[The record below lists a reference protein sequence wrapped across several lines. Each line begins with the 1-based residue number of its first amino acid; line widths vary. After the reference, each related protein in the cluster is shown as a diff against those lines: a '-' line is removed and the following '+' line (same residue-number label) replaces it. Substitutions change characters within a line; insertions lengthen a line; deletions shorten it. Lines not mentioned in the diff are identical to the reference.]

1 MKTKFAVVLSSI
13 LSLTVS
19 LKSDG
24 AFTARNPPSACQA
37 PDGECPCATGDGAQN
52 KCIKVT
58 VDMGVTTPWSGMAP
72 CALKVFADDQ
82 SPMVFTPVSLY
93 AVCGYTFKRIGNAV
107 LSDGVT
113 PAEVVLA
120 HPNGE
125 SVRFVFTDG
134 ESLSRP
140 DPGFHIPMD
149 ERLMMVDAQG
159 WACTRDP
166 VYYDLYETDGTV
178 RRFLATDQT
187 NARGRLVSVTDSRG
201 VVTTAG
207 DMGIDVVYGP
217 DGVRQF
223 LTPSRL
229 ADVRVF
235 RGGYTVTVYPVE
247 EPPAKDPATGL
258 YPLPDSAP
266 VERVSIE
273 SEANGRKAIVTLRSG
288 EGDPKRYVYEYVC
301 NDWSMTRPSGV
312 EERQDRT
319 IEDSRRARTVKEIY
333 SPSKE
338 LLSRD
343 EYNYVWQDWG
353 FAATNHI
360 EGFGGTTR
368 TTSWEYY
375 TSGNGKGQVKSE
387 LHQSGLR
394 IEHAYDAANRVIST
408 KRSGPDMMTEVTTY
422 SYISVDPA
430 DIVPPVD
437 TRPRTIVRK
446 LDGIECERAYYVYSP
461 LTNIVERV
469 GTQGASYGST
479 NVLRTV
485 TAFYS
490 AQVGAAGSA
499 ARAGR
504 IKSIRHEDGRLDL
517 YDYAL
522 TEGLWTE
529 TVTHLHEQSPEP
541 VSGKTTRD
549 TTLTNCRG
557 ETVEQKTEAFID
569 GSWYTIA
576 RDRMTY
582 NTRGKRIQTENLAGK
597 ATVADWDC
605 CHKVSETQP
614 DGSTTTWEYDQ
625 EDRMVASSRLIPTD
639 LTNVT
644 WVTTCYAY
652 DDLGRQTATWTTNT
666 TAHIGIPAT
675 STSYDALGRVTSRS
689 VPGRGTSLTSYSSS
703 GLIVTNTAPN
713 GALTITRRNADG
725 DTISVTGDGVTPEFY
740 SRGVLAD
747 GTRWTKTVQG
757 ETADSPRFT
766 KGYENL
772 LGETVRSEKSGFR
785 GAALASVNTYDAY
798 GRLVSTASDGEPT
811 TAYAYDDLGD
821 RVATMRMVG
830 GGLRPP
836 RPVANPTE
844 WRKSESSSNFALIGS
859 DVWLIQTNAVSCSD
873 TAIAPLVQSSSRQLT
888 GLTPQNPACTRTTDI
903 RGNITESWTE
913 FTDGFLVAK
922 RRVPEATNIIRSYSR
937 YGVELETVSL
947 SAVTNAVC
955 YDALGRP
962 VAAIDGRGNVT
973 RTNYDA
979 FGRRS
984 ASIDALGYRTAYAY
998 DRFGNL
1004 VAVTNALGHATVYE
1018 YDLRGRKTYEGG
1030 ATYPVRYAYDIFG
1043 NKVSM
1048 TTCRDELKGA
1058 GDTTTWLYDEASGVV
1073 INKIYA
1079 DGRGPSYDYDANGR
1093 LIKRTWARGVETRY
1107 SYDSWGNLTNTTY
1120 SDDTPGISLVYDAM
1134 GRQIRTTDVA
1144 GTTTFA
1150 YDAFGSLTNETVVGV
1165 AGTNTIERFSD
1176 SFGRDAGYALNGVR
1190 QSTLGYDPATG
1201 RLATMLVAGSE
1212 TPFAWNYLAGS
1223 DLKSSLSYPN
1233 GLTASWTYGNRG
1245 ELLQVCNARTVSSSP
1260 SMTSN
1265 NLEVVSRYAYTYD
1278 AVGRRVACV
1287 KSGSAFTT
1295 PDTYAYLYNTRSEL
1309 TNATAAVDALYRYGY
1324 DFDDIGNRKT
1334 SSERGTNS
1342 VYTASQLN
1350 QYTAVD
1356 DFTPT
1361 YDADGNQT
1369 LVKTATG
1376 IWQVTYNGENRPV
1389 LWTQGTNTIS
1399 MSFDRMGRRVT
1410 KNDQRFV
1417 YKGYWQ
1423 IANNSGDQYLWDPI
1437 AVSLSM
1443 PLRWKSQCGNMFY
1456 IHDGNKNV
1464 SEVVSETAQVTA
1476 HYEYAPFG
1484 ALTACRG
1491 SLADLNSWRFSSEYS
1506 EDDTSTV
1513 YYNYRHYDS
1522 LMGRWFVQDPI
1533 NEVDNA
1539 NLYGYVAN
1547 SLSIDYLGLI
1557 NFAPIPGLSGPCGDG
1572 VELKC
1577 KQEMQELVNRLNTQL
1592 QKLNVPLRRGDN
1604 VFGDLWSKILSI
1616 YYKYNLPTQDP
1627 RGPSFGDEWK
1637 TKKEKDKEIEDIL
1650 PIYNSIWESRR
1661 ALTTNLKNIANEMK
1675 KENSGGTQVVCC
1687 PRKGNHCKSDM
1698 RGFVTDGGYFTLEK
1712 KHGFARPEDAALD
1725 GKIIIC
1731 PAVLADGFKSVGG
1744 CGCFMMH
1751 ELMHKYGMSVSNIT
1765 DDSVKRNVENAMIE
1779 IARLILGKE
1788 CKGYDVE

>member
-1 MKTKFAVVLSSI
+1 
-13 LSLTVS
+13 
-19 LKSDG
+19 
-24 AFTARNPPSACQA
+24 
-37 PDGECPCATGDGAQN
+37 
-52 KCIKVT
+52 
-58 VDMGVTTPWSGMAP
+58 
-72 CALKVFADDQ
+72 
-82 SPMVFTPVSLY
+82 
-93 AVCGYTFKRIGNAV
+93 
-107 LSDGVT
+107 
-113 PAEVVLA
+113 
-120 HPNGE
+120 
-125 SVRFVFTDG
+125 
-134 ESLSRP
+134 
-140 DPGFHIPMD
+140 
-149 ERLMMVDAQG
+149 
-159 WACTRDP
+159 
-166 VYYDLYETDGTV
+166 
-178 RRFLATDQT
+178 
-187 NARGRLVSVTDSRG
+187 
-201 VVTTAG
+201 
-207 DMGIDVVYGP
+207 
-217 DGVRQF
+217 
-223 LTPSRL
+223 
-229 ADVRVF
+229 
-235 RGGYTVTVYPVE
+235 
-247 EPPAKDPATGL
+247 
-258 YPLPDSAP
+258 
-266 VERVSIE
+266 
-273 SEANGRKAIVTLRSG
+273 
-288 EGDPKRYVYEYVC
+288 
-301 NDWSMTRPSGV
+301 
-312 EERQDRT
+312 
-319 IEDSRRARTVKEIY
+319 
-333 SPSKE
+333 
-338 LLSRD
+338 
-343 EYNYVWQDWG
+343 
-353 FAATNHI
+353 
-360 EGFGGTTR
+360 
-368 TTSWEYY
+368 
-375 TSGNGKGQVKSE
+375 
-387 LHQSGLR
+387 
-394 IEHAYDAANRVIST
+394 
-408 KRSGPDMMTEVTTY
+408 
-422 SYISVDPA
+422 
-430 DIVPPVD
+430 
-437 TRPRTIVRK
+437 
-446 LDGIECERAYYVYSP
+446 
-461 LTNIVERV
+461 
-469 GTQGASYGST
+469 
-479 NVLRTV
+479 
-485 TAFYS
+485 
-490 AQVGAAGSA
+490 
-499 ARAGR
+499 
-504 IKSIRHEDGRLDL
+504 
-517 YDYAL
+517 
-522 TEGLWTE
+522 
-529 TVTHLHEQSPEP
+529 
-541 VSGKTTRD
+541 
-549 TTLTNCRG
+549 
-557 ETVEQKTEAFID
+557 
-569 GSWYTIA
+569 
-576 RDRMTY
+576 
-582 NTRGKRIQTENLAGK
+582 
-597 ATVADWDC
+597 
-605 CHKVSETQP
+605 
-614 DGSTTTWEYDQ
+614 
-625 EDRMVASSRLIPTD
+625 
-639 LTNVT
+639 
-644 WVTTCYAY
+644 
-652 DDLGRQTATWTTNT
+652 
-666 TAHIGIPAT
+666 
-675 STSYDALGRVTSRS
+675 
-689 VPGRGTSLTSYSSS
+689 
-703 GLIVTNTAPN
+703 
-713 GALTITRRNADG
+713 
-725 DTISVTGDGVTPEFY
+725 
-740 SRGVLAD
+740 
-747 GTRWTKTVQG
+747 
-757 ETADSPRFT
+757 
-766 KGYENL
+766 
-772 LGETVRSEKSGFR
+772 
-785 GAALASVNTYDAY
+785 
-798 GRLVSTASDGEPT
+798 
-811 TAYAYDDLGD
+811 
-821 RVATMRMVG
+821 
-830 GGLRPP
+830 
-836 RPVANPTE
+836 
-844 WRKSESSSNFALIGS
+844 
-859 DVWLIQTNAVSCSD
+859 
-873 TAIAPLVQSSSRQLT
+873 
-888 GLTPQNPACTRTTDI
+888 
-903 RGNITESWTE
+903 
-913 FTDGFLVAK
+913 
-922 RRVPEATNIIRSYSR
+922 
-937 YGVELETVSL
+937 
-947 SAVTNAVC
+947 
-955 YDALGRP
+955 
-962 VAAIDGRGNVT
+962 
-973 RTNYDA
+973 
-979 FGRRS
+979 
-984 ASIDALGYRTAYAY
+984 
-998 DRFGNL
+998 
-1004 VAVTNALGHATVYE
+1004 
-1018 YDLRGRKTYEGG
+1018 
-1030 ATYPVRYAYDIFG
+1030 
-1043 NKVSM
+1043 M
-1048 TTCRDELKGA
+1048 TTCRDDLKGA